1 VRVAVLNDVH
11 GNLPALEAALAEVP
25 DDALIVFGGDLVSG
39 PMPRETIER
48 AESLGERARW
58 LRGNADR
65 PEDGGAAGALPE
77 RRHRWVFGQLS
88 QRQRRFLE
96 TLPATQNVDVDG
108 LGPTLFCHGSPRDE
122 NEILTLVTSEQRLRS
137 ILSEVEERVVVCGHT
152 HHQFDRVAGKHRV
165 VNAGSIGMPYE
176 GKRGAFW
183 TLLGPD
189 VEFRRTEYEV
199 EAAAEA
205 IRASGYPEPDEELL
219 PNLLVPPS
227 ARTAAEFFEQQALSA
242 EGP

>member
-11 GNLPALEAALAEVP
+11 GNLPALEAVLAEVP
-25 DDALIVFGGDLVSG
+25 ADALVVFGGDIVFG

-58 LRGNADR
+58 VRGNADR
-65 PEDGGAAGALPE
+65 PEEGGARGALSE
-77 RRHRWVFGQLS
+77 RRRRWVFGQLS
-88 QRQRRFLE
+88 ERQCQFLE
-96 TLPATQNVDVDG
+96 TLPATLNVDVDG

-122 NEILTLVTSEQRLRS
+122 SEILTLVTREQRLRS
-137 ILSEVEERVVVCGHT
+137 ILSEVKEHVVVCGHT
-152 HHQFDRVAGKHRV
+152 HHQFDRAAGSHRV
-165 VNAGSIGMPYE
+165 VNAGSVGLPYE

-205 IRASGYPEPDEELL
+205 MRAGGYPEPDEDLL

-227 ARTAAEFFEQQALSA
+227 ARTAAELFEQQALSA
-242 EGP
+242 ERP